1 MKSPIT
7 RRRVV
12 ADAAGRPHHSPIILI
27 AEVPVEANKRNLTR
41 DMHNATD
48 YASWREAAQALDHL
62 EGWDDWRDDD
72 TSSDFDWRL
81 IRARLRQVRQFRA
94 EGQIAKL
101 VHHLRQGLHWNLG
114 NTGNPRLYDY
124 ARFGTKRLIGEYI
137 GEISDTLKYLCE
149 LDSPD
154 FSAAVKHKFFDEVT
168 HSYGR
173 SALMLSG
180 GATLGLFHVGVVKAL
195 FREGLVP
202 SIMSGSS
209 AGSVVCA
216 TVGTREPHEVEEL
229 LDPEAAYYHFWRILP
244 WRDALRSRALM
255 DQSQLRKAIAANVRD
270 WTFEEAYQRSGRA
283 INITVSPA
291 GMNQPP
297 RLLNYLTFPYLYLQ
311 EAVLASC
318 AVPVLFPPVMLMTQ
332 DECGQRVPYMPLLR
346 WNDGS
351 LKSDL
356 PILRMRRLHNVNH
369 FIVSQ
374 TNPHVLPFVSR
385 REPGDGNVLHGAR
398 DFAYSSLRGQAK
410 SLIDLAR
417 HNLPM
422 GGVRRTLD
430 LGSSILDQE
439 YRGNINI
446 LPDVSLWR
454 YANVTSNPSM
464 ESIKRFMLEGE
475 RATWPRMEMIR
486 NQTLI
491 SQTLHDC
498 LERIER
504 GVAARPAAPQA
515 GGKPELRV
523 VRARNAAS

>member
-1 MKSPIT
+1 M
-7 RRRVV
+7 
-12 ADAAGRPHHSPIILI
+12 
-27 AEVPVEANKRNLTR
+27 PVNRNKRQLSR
-41 DMHNATD
+41 DLQNATD
-48 YASWREAAQALDHL
+48 YASWRGAAEELDRL
-62 EGWDDWRDDD
+62 DGRDDWRDDD
-72 TSSDFDWRL
+72 ASGDYDWRL
-81 IRARLRQVRQFRA
+81 IRARLRQVRQFRE

-114 NTGNPRLYDY
+114 NTGNPRLYESTLV
-124 ARFGTKRLIGEYI
+124 GTKRLIGEYVV
-137 GEISDTLKYLCE
+137 EISETLKYLAD
-149 LDSPD
+149 LDSPE
-154 FSAAVKHKFFDEVT
+154 FPHPAKLKFFNEVA

-195 FREGLVP
+195 YREGLVP
-202 SIMSGSS
+202 AIMSGSS

-244 WRDALRSRALM
+244 WRDMLRNRALM
-255 DQSQLRKAIAANVRD
+255 DQNQLRKAIAANVRD
-270 WTFEEAYQRSGRA
+270 WTFEEAQQRSGRV

-291 GMNQPP
+291 GSNQPP

-332 DECGQRVPYMPLLR
+332 DERAQRVPYMPLLR

-398 DFAYSSLRGQAK
+398 DFAYSSVRGQAK
-410 SLIDLAR
+410 SVIDLVR
-417 HNLPM
+417 HRLPV
-422 GGVRRTLD
+422 GNVRRTLD
-430 LGSSILDQE
+430 LGSSILDQD

-454 YANVTSNPSM
+454 YANVTANPSM
-464 ESIKRFMLEGE
+464 EAIKRFMLEGE
-475 RATWPRMEMIR
+475 RATWPRIEMIR

-491 SQTLHDC
+491 SQTLNDC
-498 LERIER
+498 VERIER
-504 GVAARPAAPQA
+504 GPAARPAAPTA
-515 GGKPELRV
+515 SGKPDLRI
-523 VRARNAAS
+523 VRARGATN

>member
-1 MKSPIT
+1 MNRHKRQLSRDLQNAT
-7 RRRVV
+7 TYAEWRAAAEALDRLDGYDEWRD
-12 ADAAGRPHHSPIILI
+12 ADASA
-27 AEVPVEANKRNLTR
+27 
-41 DMHNATD
+41 D
-48 YASWREAAQALDHL
+48 Y
-62 EGWDDWRDDD
+62 
-72 TSSDFDWRL
+72 DWRL
-81 IRARLRQVRQFRA
+81 IRARLRQVRQLRA

-114 NTGNPRLYDY
+114 NIGNPRLYER
-124 ARFGTKRLIGEYI
+124 ARVGTKRLIHDYV
-137 GEISDTLKYLCE
+137 GEISETLRYLAD
-149 LDSPD
+149 LDAPEFPPAD
-154 FSAAVKHKFFDEVT
+154 KHRFFTEVA

-195 FREGLVP
+195 YREGLVP
-202 SIMSGSS
+202 PIMSGSS

-244 WRDALRSRALM
+244 WRDMLRNRALM
-255 DQSQLRKAIAANVRD
+255 DQNQLRKAIAANVRD
-270 WTFEEAYQRSGRA
+270 WTFEEAYRRSGRV

-291 GMNQPP
+291 GVNQPP
-297 RLLNYLTFPYLYLQ
+297 RLLNHLTFPYLYLH

-332 DECGQRVPYMPLLR
+332 DERGQRVPYMPLLR

-410 SLIDLAR
+410 SVIDLVR
-417 HNLPM
+417 HRLPM
-422 GGVRRTLD
+422 GNLRRTLD

-446 LPDVSLWR
+446 LPEVSLWR

-464 ESIKRFMLEGE
+464 ESIKRFILEGE
-475 RATWPRMEMIR
+475 RATWPRIEMIR

-491 SQTLHDC
+491 SQTLNDC
-498 LERIER
+498 IERIER
-504 GVAARPAAPQA
+504 GPQARLAAPTP
-515 GGKPELRV
+515 GTKPDLRV
-523 VRARNAAS
+523 VRTRGG